1 LPSQYIDDFGSGLP
15 TQSSKFEFVPN
26 SLKRHE
32 AHDPSRR
39 ALNQYIPSWEGPGS
53 SAEFA
58 AFPLQLVTS
67 HPAYSFHTY
76 NDGKGATTND
86 LEEHRMLVDGHY
98 YWVLRMNPAD
108 AAARNLK
115 HRDVVKVFNRRAAV
129 LCAVDVSPLMVRGT
143 VKAYESCAEYDPI
156 QTPDGVVDRG
166 GCLNLLTPSRS
177 ITSTADGIA
186 PNSCLVDVGRW
197 ETHGAAGRTT

>member
-1 LPSQYIDDFGSGLP
+1 LP
-15 TQSSKFEFVPN
+15 TQSSKFEFVPS

-39 ALNQYIPSWEGPGS
+39 ALNEYIRSWEGPGS
-53 SAEFA
+53 GAEFA
-58 AFPLQLVTS
+58 AFPLQLVTG
-67 HPAYSFHTY
+67 HPPYSFHTY
-76 NDGKGATTND
+76 NDGKGSTTND
-86 LEEHRMLVDGHY
+86 LEDHRMLVDGYY

-108 AAARNLK
+108 AAARNLN

-129 LCAVDVSPLMVRGT
+129 LCAVDVSPLVAQGT
-143 VKAYESCAEYDPI
+143 LKAYESCAEYDPI
-156 QTPDGVVDRG
+156 QTTDGVVDRG

-186 PNSCLVDVGRW
+186 PNSCLVDVRRW
-197 ETHGAAGRTT
+197 EPQGTAKRRAAM